1 MPDYRGYR
9 YEVKEVGGNNFSG
22 TVGPLDAPRATPG
35 LVIVPK
41 ASSAAEAE
49 RAVKDWIDSE
59 NRKNATNGGA

>member
-9 YEVKEVGGNNFSG
+9 YEVKELAGNFSG
-22 TVGPLDAPRATPG
+22 TVWPLEAPRAAPG

-49 RAVKDWIDSE
+49 RTVRDWIDSE
-59 NRKNATNGGA
+59 NRKHATSGGS

>member
-9 YEVKEVGGNNFSG
+9 YEVKEVAGNNFSG
-22 TVGPLDAPRATPG
+22 TVWPLDAPRATPG

-59 NRKNATNGGA
+59 NRKNAASGGA